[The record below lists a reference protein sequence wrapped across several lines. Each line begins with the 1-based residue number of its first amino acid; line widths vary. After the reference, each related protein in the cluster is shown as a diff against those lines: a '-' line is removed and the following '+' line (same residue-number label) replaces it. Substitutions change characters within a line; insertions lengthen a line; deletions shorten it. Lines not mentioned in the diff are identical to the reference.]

1 MSPRAWGAGR
11 EPRLL
16 HLSCKLSCVQVQI
29 TCAGAEAVSED
40 ARSWALPGRGR
51 QGGGGRVEVQTRLVE
66 EEDDAMELFKINRSL
81 IWGCFQRSVNNC
93 LITTLFRLVCPQ
105 Q

>member
-1 MSPRAWGAGR
+1 M
-11 EPRLL
+11 
-16 HLSCKLSCVQVQI
+16 QVQI
-29 TCAGAEAVSED
+29 ASTGAEAVSED
-40 ARSWALPGRGR
+40 ARAWALPGRGR